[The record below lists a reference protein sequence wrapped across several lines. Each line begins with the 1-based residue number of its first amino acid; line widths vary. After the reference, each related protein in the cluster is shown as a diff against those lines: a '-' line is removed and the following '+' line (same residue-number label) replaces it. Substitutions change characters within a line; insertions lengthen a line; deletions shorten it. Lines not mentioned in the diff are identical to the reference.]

1 MTGCGASAVD
11 VVSEAESML
20 SKGLPVT
27 DVVKML
33 ASEVKR
39 LTAIVEGNK

>member
-1 MTGCGASAVD
+1 MVLPAVD

-33 ASEVKR
+33 AEEVKR
-39 LTAIVEGNK
+39 LQEIVEGNQ

>member
-1 MTGCGASAVD
+1 MTQCGVSAVD

-33 ASEVKR
+33 AAEVKR
-39 LTAIVEGNK
+39 LTAVVEGK